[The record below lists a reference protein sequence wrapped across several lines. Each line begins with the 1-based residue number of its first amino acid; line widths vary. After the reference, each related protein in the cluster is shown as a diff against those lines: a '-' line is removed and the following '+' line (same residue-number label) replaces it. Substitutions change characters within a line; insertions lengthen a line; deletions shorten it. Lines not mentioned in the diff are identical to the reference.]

1 MRLRATLFDEALRLY
16 PLAVLIN
23 VVGVL
28 MIPGMFCLFRFGL
41 LLTSLRWALVSIGL
55 GIVACCVMLAL
66 GSLVEDVH
74 DIKMHTMSYDLVA
87 LLDEED
93 MVDDTEGA
101 EEADA
106 QAAEETP
113 EAEAEPEAAE

>member
-1 MRLRATLFDEALRLY
+1 MRLRATLYDEALRLY

-41 LLTSLRWALVSIGL
+41 LLTSLRWALVSVGV
-55 GIVACCVMLAL
+55 GIVACCIMLAL

-74 DIKMHTMSYDLVA
+74 DIKMHTMSYDVMELIDEADIDAVNDA
-87 LLDEED
+87 APLDD
-93 MVDDTEGA
+93 V
-101 EEADA
+101 EEA
-106 QAAEETP
+106 P
-113 EAEAEPEAAE
+113 AEAQTEA

>member
-1 MRLRATLFDEALRLY
+1 MRLRATLYDEALRLY

-41 LLTSLRWALVSIGL
+41 LLTSLRWALVSVGV
-55 GIVACCVMLAL
+55 GIVACCIMLAL

-74 DIKMHTMSYDLVA
+74 DIKMHTMSYDVMELIDEADIDAVNDA
-87 LLDEED
+87 APLDE
-93 MVDDTEGA
+93 A
-101 EEADA
+101 EEA
-106 QAAEETP
+106 P
-113 EAEAEPEAAE
+113 AEAQTEA